1 MKQNKIIAKSIL
13 RHKLIK
19 DNITAQHPKKHTS
32 DHYPGGNKSEI
43 PTEET
48 REPYL
53 GIFGIRVFEF
63 EEKRRPLISTSKTR
77 LLWGT
82 CRSITGGTRGV
93 GVSSVFLFFPFFSFG
108 SYYLLAKGDGD
119 SLLLVALFDETATVL
134 AVGLGDEGKR
144 RPFYQWLSSTKEN
157 AELSLYRWLSETGG
171 LTRGM
176 SQSLGELIKRNAE
189 MEMKKW
195 SYMDGSR
202 GMILA

>member
-1 MKQNKIIAKSIL
+1 MKN
-13 RHKLIK
+13 
-19 DNITAQHPKKHTS
+19 
-32 DHYPGGNKSEI
+32 
-43 PTEET
+43 
-48 REPYL
+48 
-53 GIFGIRVFEF
+53 
-63 EEKRRPLISTSKTR
+63 
-77 LLWGT
+77 
-82 CRSITGGTRGV
+82 
-93 GVSSVFLFFPFFSFG
+93 
-108 SYYLLAKGDGD
+108 GDGD

-171 LTRGM
+171 LIKRHEP
-176 SQSLGELIKRNAE
+176 GELIKRNAE